1 MVMRIRMKVGVCLN
15 KSHEAMHAH
24 TNCNAQHISSA
35 LYKSFITH
43 LCTHTQHACKM
54 KYMVSYICTYIVAT
68 CMFNQVPK

>member
-43 LCTHTQHACKM
+43 LCTHTACM
-54 KYMVSYICTYIVAT
+54 QNEIHGELYMYIHSCNMHV
-68 CMFNQVPK
+68 QSSS